1 MKKIV
6 YILLF
11 TVIPF
16 TFVDG
21 QKIWSLQNCI
31 DYALA
36 NNIQV
41 KQQQLNEQLAKISYN
56 QSKLSLAPNLNGDAS
71 HAYNNG
77 KTIDM
82 YTNSFATSTVQSD
95 NFYLS
100 SSVTLFN
107 GFQLLNTM
115 KQNKINLQA
124 SQFDLDKMMNDI
136 SLNLATAYLQIL
148 YNIEILNNAK
158 NQLDITNQQV
168 KRTQVLFDAGT
179 VAKGTLLTIEA
190 QAATDELSVVNA
202 QNNLDLS
209 YLTLTQMLDLA
220 STENFAIEIPKLNID
235 IESSVLTL
243 PDQIYAIASAK
254 QPEIKSAELKV
265 QSNEIG
271 LALARGLRSPSL
283 SLRGSLG
290 TGFSGASTRLKDNT
304 PSGYYPIG
312 LTSSNEVVYAPSY
325 DYEKIPFN
333 DQINDNVN
341 NTISFNLTIPL
352 FNNWQTNATIGKAKI
367 AIQNANYSLQT
378 AKSTLLKS
386 IQQAYADALAAQNK
400 YRSSRKSVEA
410 LNEAYKYAEQ
420 KFDVGLLNSTDYNDA
435 KNKLAEA
442 ESNLTQA
449 KYEYVFR
456 LKILDFYMGKPIE
469 LK

>member
-220 STENFAIEIPKLNID
+220 STENFAIEIPKLNLD

-243 PDQIYAIASAK
+243 PEQIYAIASAK
-254 QPEIKSAELKV
+254 QPEIKSAELRV

-271 LALARGLRSPSL
+271 LAIARGLRSPSL

-312 LTSSNEVVYAPSY
+312 ATSSGELVYAPSY

-333 DQINDNVN
+333 DQINN
-341 NTISFNLTIPL
+341 NINKTISFNLTIPI
-352 FNNWQTNATIGKAKI
+352 FNNWQTNATISKAKI

-378 AKSTLLKS
+378 AKNTLLKS
-386 IQQAYADALAAQNK
+386 IQQAYADALAARNK
-400 YRSSRKSVEA
+400 YKSSRKSVDA